1 MKISLVVAM
10 SVDGIIGQKGSS
22 KLLWKQ
28 KADMAAFKKL
38 TTNGI
43 VIMGN
48 DTFKS
53 MGSKPLKDRFNVVL
67 TRDKQ
72 LAKDCRADYIRYA
85 VKPYEEFTE
94 KYFDQSLFYINDLQQ
109 TLKDFKTVGHQKD
122 IFIIGGESVYN
133 LARDLSSDVAIDQL
147 YITTLDARLGE
158 SCDNPAR
165 FSYTPDVWQHITTQ
179 SSGLADDNNTY
190 DWKIDIYERVLNVIE
205 I

>member
-10 SVDGIIGQKGSS
+10 SNDGVIGQKGSS

-28 KADMAAFKKL
+28 KADMIAFKKL
-38 TTNGI
+38 TSDGI

-53 MGSKPLKDRFNVVL
+53 MGGKPLKDRFNVVL
-67 TRDKQ
+67 TRNKQ
-72 LAKDCRADYIRYA
+72 LAKECRDDYIRYA
-85 VKPYEEFTE
+85 LKPYEGFTE

-109 TLKDFKTVGHQKD
+109 TLKDFKKIGHPKD
-122 IFIIGGESVYN
+122 IFIIGGESVYD
-133 LARDLSSDVAIDQL
+133 LARDLSSDVAVDEL
-147 YITTLDARLGE
+147 HITTLDTQL
-158 SCDNPAR
+158 SDFCDTPAR
-165 FSYTPDVWQHITTQ
+165 FSYSPDVWKHITTH
-179 SSGLADDNNTY
+179 SSGLKDENNTY

>member
-1 MKISLVVAM
+1 MNISLVVAM
-10 SVDGIIGQKGSS
+10 STDGIIGEKGSS

-28 KADMAAFKKL
+28 KADMSAFKKL
-38 TTNGI
+38 TTDKI

-67 TRDKQ
+67 TRNKT
-72 LAKDCRADYIRYA
+72 LAKECREDYIRYA
-85 VKPYEEFTE
+85 LKPYEGFTE

-109 TLKDFKTVGHQKD
+109 TLKDFKTVRQPKD

-133 LARDLSSDVAIDQL
+133 LARDLSPDVAVDQL
-147 YITTLDARLGE
+147 YITTLDTQLRE

-165 FSYTPDVWQHITTQ
+165 FCYTPDVWEHITTH
-179 SSGLADDNNTY
+179 SSGLADDSNTY
-190 DWKIDIYERVLNVIE
+190 NWKIDIYERVLNVIE